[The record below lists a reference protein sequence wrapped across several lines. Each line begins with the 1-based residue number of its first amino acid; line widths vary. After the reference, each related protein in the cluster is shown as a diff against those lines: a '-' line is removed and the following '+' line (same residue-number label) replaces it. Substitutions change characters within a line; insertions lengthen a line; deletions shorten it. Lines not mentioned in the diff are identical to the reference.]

1 MRKLLLLGAGA
12 AALMAIALPASASQV
27 FFSDFNDVAVA
38 DHNYTNVSSVDGWTG
53 GAFGI
58 ELQDNVA
65 GAPATGLL
73 NDNFVELDSTANS
86 SMSRT
91 IGAGTYDLS
100 FLYSARPGVAQGS
113 NGISVFLNG
122 VLLNPPGNLDI
133 AGGAN
138 TVWTIQ
144 TAHFTADPNS
154 VLTFAATGASD
165 SLGGYIDDVKLTTA
179 VPEPASWAMMIV
191 GFFGLGA
198 TLRRARRTPLA
209 VAA

>member
-1 MRKLLLLGAGA
+1 MRKLILGASA
-12 AALMAIALPASASQV
+12 IALLAVALPASAGTV
-27 FFSDFNDVAVA
+27 FFSNFNDVAVA
-38 DHNYTNVSSVDGWTG
+38 DHGYSIVSSVDGWAG
-53 GAFGI
+53 GAHGI

-65 GAPATGLL
+65 GAPATNLL

-91 IGAGTYDLS
+91 LDAGVYDLS
-100 FLYSARPGVAQGS
+100 FLYSARPGVTQGS
-113 NGISVFLNG
+113 NGISLLLDG

-133 AGGAN
+133 AGGSQTA
-138 TVWTIQ
+138 WSQQ
-144 TAHFTADPNS
+144 TAHFTANAGS
-154 VLTFAATGASD
+154 VLTFAATGQSD

-198 TLRRARRTPLA
+198 TLRRARRSPLL
-209 VAA
+209 AAI